1 MRPAFDLND
10 FRKQVVRM
18 TQMDSFRELVG
29 QIPGMSRHANAGE
42 KIEIDLESKRIQGII
57 DSMTLAERS
66 RPELIDTSHRYRIA
80 AGAGVKPSDISNLVK
95 QFDTMAAMV
104 RQMSMLDRN

>member
-1 MRPAFDLND
+1 MMRPAFDLND

-18 TQMDSFRELVG
+18 TQMDSFRELV
-29 QIPGMSRHANAGE
+29 GMSRHANAGE

-66 RPELIDTSHRYRIA
+66 RPELIDTSRRCRIA
-80 AGAGVKPSDISNLVK
+80 AGAGVEPSDVSNLVK
-95 QFDTMAAMV
+95 QFDAMAAMV
-104 RQMSMLDRN
+104 QQMSMLDRN